1 VEICANETDLSS
13 INPLHP
19 PPMEDYDQSDAE
31 KDVIP
36 YLEAANASS
45 YILFTEECLGR
56 NRNSPFENIRKYIE
70 AGKREGR
77 YW

>member
-1 VEICANETDLSS
+1 
-13 INPLHP
+13 
-19 PPMEDYDQSDAE
+19 
-31 KDVIP
+31 
-36 YLEAANASS
+36 LEAANASS